1 MNEFEE
7 LERDLRKV
15 SPKTPSV
22 HFTSRIEEA
31 LGDSGQTAFRRIP
44 GEDASESKPSNLVPF
59 ILTLSAGLGV
69 AAVWALVSFLTVEP
83 ISPVNEFA
91 EQPALNPAS
100 QMEDEQSPIHGVS
113 LGELESQSGM
123 PVDGWM
129 DPQVSER
136 FLRRVDEGVFE
147 RPNGVPARRV
157 RYDFMDDTLW
167 LHPGSDL
174 RIRSSTPRQEFH
186 FIELELY

>member
-1 MNEFEE
+1 MNKFEE
-7 LERDLRKV
+7 LERELKNI
-15 SPKTPSV
+15 SPKSPSV

-44 GEDASESKPSNLVPF
+44 GEGASESKPSKLVPF
-59 ILTLSAGLGV
+59 ILTLSVGLGV
-69 AAVWALVSFLTVEP
+69 AAVWALVFLTTPDP
-83 ISPVNEFA
+83 ISPTDDLT
-91 EQPALNPAS
+91 EQSASTFLN
-100 QMEDEQSPIHGVS
+100 QIDDEESPIHGVT
-113 LGELESQSGM
+113 LGELESLSGM

-147 RPNGVPARRV
+147 RPNGVPVRRV
-157 RYDFMDDTLW
+157 RYDFMDDILW

-174 RIRSSTPRQEFH
+174 RVRSSTPRQEFH

>member
-1 MNEFEE
+1 MNKFEE
-7 LERDLRKV
+7 LERELKNI
-15 SPKTPSV
+15 SPKSPSV

-44 GEDASESKPSNLVPF
+44 GKGASESKPSKLVPF

-69 AAVWALVSFLTVEP
+69 AAVWALVFLTTPDP
-83 ISPVNEFA
+83 ISPTDELTEQSASTLVN
-91 EQPALNPAS
+91 
-100 QMEDEQSPIHGVS
+100 QMDDEESPIHGVT
-113 LGELESQSGM
+113 LGELESLSGM

-147 RPNGVPARRV
+147 RPNGVPFRRV
-157 RYDFMDDTLW
+157 RYDFMDDILW
-167 LHPGSDL
+167 LHPGSDP
-174 RIRSSTPRQEFH
+174 RVRSSTPRQEFH

>member
-44 GEDASESKPSNLVPF
+44 GEDASESKLSNLVPF

-69 AAVWALVSFLTVEP
+69 AAVWALVSFLSVEP
-83 ISPVNEFA
+83 TSPVNEFA
-91 EQPALNPAS
+91 EQPALNTVS
-100 QMEDEQSPIHGVS
+100 QREDEQSPIHGVS
-113 LGELESQSGM
+113 LGELESLSGM

-174 RIRSSTPRQEFH
+174 RIQSSTPRQEFH

>member
-1 MNEFEE
+1 MKEFEE
-7 LERDLRKV
+7 LERDLKNI
-15 SPKTPSV
+15 SPKSPSV

-31 LGDSGQTAFRRIP
+31 LGDSGQITFRRIP
-44 GEDASESKPSNLVPF
+44 GEGASESKPFNLVPF
-59 ILTLSAGLGV
+59 ILTLSVGLGV
-69 AAVWALVSFLTVEP
+69 AAVWALVFLTTFDP
-83 ISPVNEFA
+83 ISPTDELTEQSASTLVN
-91 EQPALNPAS
+91 
-100 QMEDEQSPIHGVS
+100 QMDDEESPIHGVT
-113 LGELESQSGM
+113 LGELESLSGM

-147 RPNGVPARRV
+147 RPNGVPVRRV
-157 RYDFMDDTLW
+157 RYDFMDDILW

-174 RIRSSTPRQEFH
+174 RVRSSTPRQEFH